1 MKNIMKRAWE
11 IYRTLTG
18 DRLAK
23 LSQALKMA
31 WAEIKNVVKEKFN
44 RYATIAKSAHGTN
57 YDDGST
63 VTNFKLWENYGKKR
77 VYVTNY
83 KGRTLAYIDCDN
95 NNNIVT
101 ISDNETV
108 CAAVIEI
115 IKEFL
120 GKYEI

>member
-18 DRLAK
+18 DHIAK
-23 LSQALKMA
+23 LSAALRKA
-31 WAEIKNVVKEKFN
+31 WAEGKAVVKEKFN

-83 KGRTLAYIDCDN
+83 KGRTLAYIDCNN

-101 ISDNETV
+101 VYDNETV
-108 CAAVIEI
+108 CTAVTEI

-120 GKYEI
+120 SKYEI

>member
-1 MKNIMKRAWE
+1 MKNVMKRAWE

-23 LSQALKMA
+23 LSMALKMA
-31 WAEIKNVVKEKFN
+31 WAEVKKVVKEKFN

-120 GKYEI
+120 NKYEI